1 MRDRVASKMP
11 GPKRLERTR
20 HAGDAKSALPRAW
33 AASPLAFLTL
43 VFSLILSSASAQ
55 SAGSSEYD
63 IKAAFLFHF
72 AQFVEW
78 PPDAFKDQGSPVTY
92 CTIGDDPFHGAL
104 DKALAG
110 RTLGT
115 RPFRVQHFKAGQ
127 QIQTCQIVFLGVNE
141 KNLTAAT
148 LAALRPDPVLTVG
161 DSEHFVQ
168 QGGMIGFFLEENKVR
183 FEINLE
189 AAERSNLKISSKLLS
204 LARNVISRSK
214 EN

>member
-1 MRDRVASKMP
+1 MRDRIRVTKKFERARRAHGGTLALP
-11 GPKRLERTR
+11 GPWVVSLLI
-20 HAGDAKSALPRAW
+20 S
-33 AASPLAFLTL
+33 LTL
-43 VFSLILSSASAQ
+43 VFSLILSSAFGQ
-55 SAGSSEYD
+55 SLGSSEYD

-78 PPDAFKDQGSPVTY
+78 PSDAFKDQGSPVTY

-104 DKALAG
+104 DRALAG
-110 RTLGT
+110 RTLGM
-115 RPFRVQHFKAGQ
+115 RPLHVQHFKAGQ

-141 KNLTAAT
+141 KNLMAAT
-148 LAALRPDPVLTVG
+148 LASLRPDPVLTVG

-168 QGGMIGFFLEENKVR
+168 EGGMIGFLLEDNKVR

>member
-1 MRDRVASKMP
+1 MIDRVASKRP
-11 GPKRLERTR
+11 GPKRLERAR
-20 HAGDAKSALPRAW
+20 HAGDGKPALPQAW
-33 AASPLAFLTL
+33 AGFPLASLTL
-43 VFSLILSSASAQ
+43 VFSLILSSASGQ
-55 SAGSSEYD
+55 SVGSSEYD

-110 RTLGT
+110 RTLGM

-141 KNLTAAT
+141 KNLRAAT
-148 LAALRPDPVLTVG
+148 LATLRPDPVLTVG

-168 QGGMIGFFLEENKVR
+168 EGGMIGFFLEDNKVR

-189 AAERSNLKISSKLLS
+189 AAQRSNLKISSKLLS
-204 LARNVISRSK
+204 LARNVISKSR